1 MRRKPPVTRSGR
13 AIARRSHTRIALLT
27 RYPRSGEVM
36 TRIAATE
43 GDGAALAI
51 HDRLARHALRTVLAL
66 QACGEA
72 AAEVRTDAAFQ
83 GAAGE
88 WLGRGPRYR
97 YQGEGS
103 LGDRLAFAFAS
114 GLNGRGRRMLVIGSD
129 CPRLEASDLR
139 EALDALA
146 TTDLVLG
153 PAEDGGYYLIGLT
166 TEAAT
171 RAVPALF
178 TDIPWGGSDV
188 LAHTIHIA
196 ENLGLA
202 VHRLRTLPDVDVAED
217 LPDAEAALA
226 LRELP
231 EGFSVGVVIPALDD
245 AELVGAAVRS
255 AVKGGAADVVVVDG
269 GSGDGTRETA
279 EAAGA
284 RVIAGPRGRAPQ
296 MNAGACEVRGDAVC
310 FLHADTVL
318 PDGWLPAVRAA
329 LGRPGVVAAA
339 FDFAVPAGERHAR
352 LITAVGQTR
361 WRLAGLPY
369 GDQGLCVGRRTFE
382 DLGGFPQQPTME
394 DYELGLRLRRLGSIE
409 RIPLPAVISARVWHD
424 HGLVYT
430 TALNLAVIS
439 AYRLGVSA
447 EKLAGWR
454 RRIARG

>member
-1 MRRKPPVTRSGR
+1 MTRSGR
-13 AIARRSHTRIALLT
+13 VVARRSHARIALLT
-27 RYPRSGEVM
+27 RYPREGEVM

-43 GDGAALAI
+43 GDDSALAL
-51 HDRLARHALRTVLAL
+51 HDRLARHALRTMLAL
-66 QACGEA
+66 QSCGEA
-72 AAEVRTDAAFQ
+72 ASEVRTDAAFQ

-88 WLGRGPRYR
+88 WLGKGPRYR

-114 GLNGRGRRMLVIGSD
+114 GLNSRGRRMIVIGSD

-139 EALDALA
+139 EALDAL
-146 TTDLVLG
+146 TRSDLVLG
-153 PAEDGGYYLIGLT
+153 PAEDGGYYLIGMT
-166 TEAAT
+166 TEAAV

-178 TDIPWGGSDV
+178 ADISWGGSDV
-188 LAHTIHIA
+188 LAQTVHIA

-202 VHRLRTLPDVDVAED
+202 VHRLRTLPDVDVADD

-226 LRELP
+226 GRELA

-245 AELVGAAVRS
+245 EELVAAAVLS
-255 AVKGGAADVVVVDG
+255 AVEGGAADVVVVDG
-269 GSGDGTRETA
+269 GSGDGTRAAA

-284 RVIAGPRGRAPQ
+284 RVIAGPRGRATQ
-296 MNAGACEVRGDAVC
+296 MNAGASEVSGDAVC

-329 LGRPGVVAAA
+329 LRQTGSVAAS
-339 FDFAVPAGERHAR
+339 FDFAVAASERHSR
-352 LITAVGQTR
+352 LITGVGQAR
-361 WRLAGLPY
+361 WRLSGLPY
-369 GDQGLCVGRRTFE
+369 GDQALCIGRRTFD
-382 DLGGFPQQPTME
+382 DLGGFPAQPAME
-394 DYELGLRLRRLGSIE
+394 DYELGLRLRRLGRIE
-409 RIPLPAVISARVWHD
+409 RIALPAITSARVWRD

-439 AYRLGVSA
+439 AYRLGVPA